1 MNIQRIKSD
10 GLQGRARLLRVLAP
24 YMSDFEYA
32 EKAYQYKEKG
42 DLSEAEYEYLLNV
55 KQV

>member
-24 YMSDFEYA
+24 YMSDFEYS
-32 EKAYQYKEKG
+32 EQVYLLKQRKEITQ
-42 DLSEAEYEYLLNV
+42 SEEEYLLNQ
-55 KQV
+55 K

>member
-10 GLQGRARLLRVLAP
+10 GLQGKVKLLQVLAP

-32 EKAYQYKEKG
+32 EKAHQYRERG
-42 DLSEAEYEYLLNV
+42 DITEAEYEYLLSV
-55 KQV
+55 KQI